1 MTRWTCPSC
10 EREFGKANQSH
21 VCVPAGTVDDT
32 FAPHPP
38 EWRLIFDQILA
49 HVEDLGPVHAD
60 AVTVGVFLKANRTLA
75 EIRPRARAVDLW
87 LTMPRPIDDPR
98 VRRTLRTSADLVAN
112 VVALTNASE
121 VDDQVRAWL
130 TEAYHAASA

>member
-10 EREFGKANQSH
+10 EREFGRTNQSH

-32 FAPHPP
+32 FATHPP
-38 EWRLIFDQILA
+38 EWRLIFDAILA
-49 HVEDLGPVHAD
+49 HVEDLGPVHTD
-60 AVTVGVFLKANRTLA
+60 AVTVGVFLKADRTLA
-75 EIRPRARAVDLW
+75 EVRPRARAVDLW
-87 LTMPRPIDDPR
+87 VALPHGVEDSR
-98 VRRTLRTSADLVAN
+98 VRRTLRMSAGLVAN
-112 VVALTNASE
+112 VVALTSASQ